1 MTTVRRWASALVV
14 ALVTAAPAIAQPGD
28 ASRLPALPVIALEAF
43 PSDARTALEAA
54 LAKAT
59 RAPRDAAAAGALG
72 MTLQAWE
79 QWEAAHLAYERA
91 HVLAP
96 TSADW
101 QYLDG
106 MVLQRLVRSAE
117 AAAAFQEA
125 LKLTPALLPARAR
138 MAEALFDAGDLEA
151 SRRAHEALTTQPAAA
166 PVGELGLGRV
176 AAREG
181 RHADAVTHFER
192 AIALFPQFGEAYYGL
207 AQSLRAL
214 GRRDEARAALEQHR
228 AYGTRWPAID
238 DPLAARVAAVRG
250 DPRAQLSR
258 GLRLAEAGDVA
269 GAIDAHEAA
278 LARDPSLA
286 QAHANLI
293 SLYGRAGQWAKAEQH
308 YKAVLALGYNA
319 DEAHYNYGVL
329 LGSQKRWSEAA
340 AAYRL
345 ALAANPLHA
354 QARNNLGQLLEGDRK
369 PDEALEQYRQA
380 VAANPQFRLARYNL
394 GRMLL
399 AARRFDDA
407 IAEFEQLREPQ
418 DAEAPRYWYGLAVAH
433 VQAGRR
439 DQGLALA
446 REARRLAEAFG
457 QHELSAAIERDMAS
471 LK

>member
-1 MTTVRRWASALVV
+1 MV
-14 ALVTAAPAIAQPGD
+14 
-28 ASRLPALPVIALEAF
+28 
-43 PSDARTALEAA
+43 
-54 LAKAT
+54 
-59 RAPRDAAAAGALG
+59 
-72 MTLQAWE
+72 LQAWE
-79 QWEAAHLAYERA
+79 QWEPAHLAYQRA

-96 TSADW
+96 SSADW

-106 MVLQRLVRSAE
+106 MVLQRLVRPAE
-117 AAAAFQEA
+117 AAVTFQDA
-125 LKLTPALLPARAR
+125 LKLAPALLPARAR
-138 MAEALFDAGDLEA
+138 LAEALFDAGDLEA
-151 SRRAHEALTTQPAAA
+151 SGRAYEALTTQPAAA
-166 PVGELGLGRV
+166 PVGELGLGRI
-176 AAREG
+176 AARQG

-192 AIALFPQFGEAYYGL
+192 AIALFRQFGEAYYGL

-228 AYGTRWPAID
+228 ESGTRWPAID
-238 DPLAARVAAVRG
+238 DPLAARVASVRD
-250 DPRAQLSR
+250 DPRARLTR
-258 GLRLAEAGDVA
+258 GLRLADAGDLA

-286 QAHANLI
+286 QAHVNLI
-293 SLYGRAGQWAKAEQH
+293 SLYGRVGQWAKAEQH
-308 YKAVLALGYNA
+308 YHAVVALGYNV

-329 LGSQKRWSEAA
+329 LGSLQRWSEAA

-354 QARNNLGQLLEGDRK
+354 QARNNLGQLLESDRK
-369 PDEALEQYRQA
+369 LAEALDQYRQA

-418 DAEAPRYWYGLAVAH
+418 DAEAPRYWYGLAVAR

-439 DQGLALA
+439 DEGLALA